1 MFNKLKEQ
9 PADSLLALIKAFH
22 ADPRQTKIDLGVGVY
37 RDQQGKTPVMR
48 AVKKAER
55 FLLETQD
62 SKRYLGPEGDL
73 TFVNLLKPI
82 IFGATSSLLDHI
94 VGIQTPGGS
103 GALRLGAELIAK
115 ANPNAQ
121 AWLGTPSWPNHAP
134 IFGSARLAVKDYRF
148 VDLATQKIDFDRV
161 VEALSLANAGDIVLL
176 HGCCHN
182 PTGID
187 FTTEQWKQITAF
199 LVERALIPFI
209 DLAYQGLGDGL
220 EQDAEPTRL
229 VLSAVD
235 EAMVAYSCDKNFGL
249 YRERVGA
256 LYLVSRNSRELQI
269 AESNLASLARVNWSM
284 PPDHGA
290 AIVRAILESSELTEI
305 WKDELREMC
314 SRVNGNRAAL
324 AAAHPD
330 LAFIAKQ
337 RGLFSNL
344 AISKEITAALRLKQ
358 GVYMADSGRM
368 NIAGMQPDD
377 VDVIVKS
384 LHAEGAL
391 NTRSA
396 ARPHS

>member
-48 AVKKAER
+48 AVKKAEK

-73 TFVNLLKPI
+73 TFVSLLKPI
-82 IFGATSSLLDHI
+82 IFGATNNLLDRI

-103 GALRLGAELIAK
+103 GALRLGAELIAA
-115 ANPNAQ
+115 ANPNTQ
-121 AWLGTPSWPNHAP
+121 VWLGTPSWPNHAP
-134 IFGSARLAVKDYRF
+134 IFGSARLDVKDYRF

-187 FTTEQWKQITAF
+187 FTTEQWNQITAL

-256 LYLVSRNSRELQI
+256 LYLVSRNSRERQI

-290 AIVRAILESSELTEI
+290 AIVRAVLESAELTEV
-305 WKDELREMC
+305 WKVELQEMC

-344 AISKEITAALRLKQ
+344 AISKETAAALRLKH
-358 GVYMADSGRM
+358 GIYMADSGRV
-368 NIAGMQPDD
+368 NLAGMQPDD
-377 VDVIVKS
+377 ATAIVKS

-391 NTRSA
+391 NARSA
-396 ARPHS
+396 A

>member
-1 MFNKLKEQ
+1 MFDKLKEQ

-22 ADPRQTKIDLGVGVY
+22 ADPRQDKVDLGVGVY
-37 RDQQGKTPVMR
+37 RDEQGRTPVMR
-48 AVKKAER
+48 AVKLAEKH
-55 FLLETQD
+55 LLETQD

-82 IFGATSSLLDHI
+82 IFGAGRDLLDQI

-103 GALRLGAELIAK
+103 GALRLGAELVAA
-115 ANPNAQ
+115 ANPNARV
-121 AWLGTPSWPNHAP
+121 WLGTPSWPNHAP
-134 IFGSARLAVKDYRF
+134 IFRSARVAVADYRF
-148 VDLATQKIDFDRV
+148 VDLEMQKIDFARV
-161 VEALSLANAGDIVLL
+161 VEALSSATAGDVVLL

-187 FTTEQWKQITAF
+187 FTAVQWKQIAAL
-199 LVERALIPFI
+199 LVERKLVPFI

-220 EQDAEPTRL
+220 EQDAEPARL
-229 VLSAVD
+229 ILDAVD

-269 AESNLASLARVNWSM
+269 ADTNMASLARVNWSM

-290 AIVRAILESSELTEI
+290 AIVRAILESAELTEI
-305 WKDELREMC
+305 WKTELQEMC
-314 SRVNGNRAAL
+314 ARVNGNRAAL

-330 LAFIAKQ
+330 LAFIALQ

-344 AISKEITAALRLKQ
+344 AISKETVAALRLKH
-358 GVYMADSGRM
+358 GIYMAVTGRM
-368 NIAGMQPDD
+368 NLAGMQPADAGA
-377 VDVIVKS
+377 IVKA
-384 LHAEGAL
+384 LHAEGSL
-391 NTRSA
+391 NAPA
-396 ARPHS
+396 A